1 MPERTKCTGHRGL
14 LLRSPQENPAKRELA
29 DSPQLLHLW
38 IHRAFHTKAALPVL
52 SSVSDGAL

>member
-14 LLRSPQENPAKRELA
+14 LLRSPQENPAKGELA

-38 IHRAFHTKAALPVL
+38 IDHTLPGSLSEIWPIVL
-52 SSVSDGAL
+52 QKHT